1 MDAPG
6 ADSQSNGLAAP
17 PLRGGSGKLVA
28 SFRESETPTTA
39 HADFENRR
47 SLAFF

>member
-1 MDAPG
+1 MEARG
-6 ADSQSNGLAAP
+6 ADAQSNGLAVLQ
-17 PLRGGSGKLVA
+17 LRGGSGKLVA